1 MKKSGKLSIS
11 TRLKRVFAILVF
23 IIFLSSVFS
32 LVSFRS
38 IGNNMSTFYQV
49 QYETTKK
56 QMEIRKD
63 VQTINKRIL
72 WAAIR
77 EDASVTAEQ
86 KKEIE
91 GRFEKIVK
99 YIAVIK
105 ENLKD
110 KQSVEALDLA
120 FGDFQKDTATLLSML
135 EKGDTK
141 GAVEYYQTTFNDAS
155 EVLADAL
162 DKTGTQADEAALA
175 KYTNSQRVEHLATVC
190 LAFFSLVSLGI
201 ALLMGSRLTKSI
213 AVPLKEI
220 QNAAGEF
227 AKGNLHTAI
236 TYESGD
242 EIGQAAQGLRVSMEK
257 IRCYIMEIDCAMEQ
271 MAGGN
276 FNVDFSSEFIGDFK
290 NIESSLHCFTEKIS
304 RSFEEINEAANQVS
318 DGSSQI
324 SESARYLA
332 VGAENQAGIAGRLS
346 ESVTRIT
353 EQIGEN
359 AELTKEIQMEME
371 RITQNISTENQN
383 MQEMVSAMSTIKK
396 TSEEISK
403 MIVTIDDIAMQ
414 TNLLALNASIEAAR
428 AGEAGK
434 GFAVVAGQVSLLAS
448 QSKEAAKNSS
458 DLIEA
463 SLKAVE
469 EGTVIAD
476 RAAGNLNGVAKE
488 SSQIMDKVRSIAK
501 ASMDQ
506 ADSAKII
513 ENGIGQISMEVDKS
527 AASAEENSASSEELA
542 GQAQNLKDL
551 IGQFQRSNTLKKYM

>member
-1 MKKSGKLSIS
+1 MKKAGKLSIS

-32 LVSFRS
+32 LVSFRT
-38 IGNNMSTFYQV
+38 IGNNMTTFYRI

-72 WAAIR
+72 WAAIC
-77 EDASVTAEQ
+77 EDDSVTAEQ
-86 KKEIE
+86 KADIE
-91 GRFEKIVK
+91 GRYEKIVK
-99 YIAVIK
+99 YIGVIK

-110 KQSVEALDLA
+110 KQTGEALDQA
-120 FGDFQKDTATLLSML
+120 FDDFQKDTAALISLL
-135 EKGDTK
+135 EKNDTK
-141 GAVEYYQTTFNDAS
+141 GALKYYQTTFNDAS

-175 KYTNSQRVEHLATVC
+175 KYTNSQRVENLATVC
-190 LAFFSLVSLGI
+190 LAFFSLISLAI
-201 ALLMGSRLTKSI
+201 ALLMGKRLTKSI

-220 QNAAGEF
+220 QNAAEEF
-227 AKGNLHTAI
+227 AKGNLHTQIAC
-236 TYESGD
+236 ESDD
-242 EIGQAAQGLRVSMEK
+242 EIGQAARGLRVSMEK
-257 IRCYIMEIDCAMEQ
+257 IGCYIMEIDTVMEQ

-276 FNVDFSSEFIGDFK
+276 FNVDFSNEFIGDFS
-290 NIESSLHCFTEKIS
+290 NIETSLHRFTEKIS
-304 RSFEEINEAANQVS
+304 GSFAKMNDAANQVS

-324 SESARYLA
+324 SESARILA
-332 VGAENQAGIAGRLS
+332 VGAENQAGIANDLS
-346 ESVTRIT
+346 ESVSRIT
-353 EQIGEN
+353 EQIGGN
-359 AELTKEIQMEME
+359 AELSKAIQLEME
-371 RITQNISTENQN
+371 RIARDIYAENQN
-383 MQEMVSAMSTIKK
+383 MKEMVAAMSSIKK

-428 AGEAGK
+428 AGEAGR

-476 RAAGNLNGVAKE
+476 RAAGNLDGVSKE
-488 SSQIMDKVRSIAK
+488 SSQIMDKVRSIAN
-501 ASMDQ
+501 ASQDQ
-506 ADSAKII
+506 AKFAKMI
-513 ENGIGQISMEVDKS
+513 ENGIGQISMEVDNS
-527 AASAEENSASSEELA
+527 AASAEENSASSQELA
-542 GQAQNLKDL
+542 GQAQNLKAL
-551 IGQFQRSNTLKKYM
+551 LGQFRLKR

>member
-1 MKKSGKLSIS
+1 MKKARELSIS

-32 LVSFRS
+32 LVSFRT
-38 IGNNMSTFYQV
+38 IGNNMTTFYRI

-72 WAAIR
+72 WAAIC
-77 EDASVTAEQ
+77 EDDSVTAEQ
-86 KKEIE
+86 KADIE
-91 GRFEKIVK
+91 GRYEKIVK
-99 YIAVIK
+99 YIGVIK

-110 KQSVEALDLA
+110 KQTGEALDQA
-120 FGDFQKDTATLLSML
+120 FADFQKDTAALISLL
-135 EKGDTK
+135 EKNDTK

-175 KYTNSQRVEHLATVC
+175 KYTNSQRVENLATVC
-190 LAFFSLVSLGI
+190 LAFFSLISLAI
-201 ALLMGSRLTKSI
+201 ALLMGKRLTKSI

-220 QNAAGEF
+220 QNAAEEF
-227 AKGNLHTAI
+227 AKGNLHTQIAC
-236 TYESGD
+236 ESDD
-242 EIGQAAQGLRVSMEK
+242 EIGQVARGLRVSMEK
-257 IRCYIMEIDCAMEQ
+257 IGCYIMEIDTVMEQ

-276 FNVDFSSEFIGDFK
+276 FNVDFSNEFIGDFS
-290 NIESSLHCFTEKIS
+290 NIETSLHRFTEKIS
-304 RSFEEINEAANQVS
+304 GSFAKMNDAANQVS

-324 SESARYLA
+324 SESARILA
-332 VGAENQAGIAGRLS
+332 VGAENQAGIANELS
-346 ESVTRIT
+346 ESVSRIT
-353 EQIGEN
+353 EQIGGN
-359 AELTKEIQMEME
+359 AELSKAIQLEME
-371 RITQNISTENQN
+371 RIARDIYAENQN
-383 MQEMVSAMSTIKK
+383 MKEMVAAMSSIKK

-428 AGEAGK
+428 AGEAGR

-476 RAAGNLNGVAKE
+476 RAAGNLDGVSKE
-488 SSQIMDKVRSIAK
+488 SSQIMDKVRSIAN
-501 ASMDQ
+501 ASQDQ
-506 ADSAKII
+506 AKFAKMI
-513 ENGIGQISMEVDKS
+513 ENGIGQISMEVDNS
-527 AASAEENSASSEELA
+527 AASAEENSASSQELA
-542 GQAQNLKDL
+542 GQAQNLKAL
-551 IGQFQRSNTLKKYM
+551 LGQFRLKR

>member
-162 DKTGTQADEAALA
+162 DKTGTQADDAALA

-190 LAFFSLVSLGI
+190 LAFFSLASLGI

-551 IGQFQRSNTLKKYM
+551 IGQFQLKA

>member
-32 LVSFRS
+32 LISFRS
-38 IGNNMSTFYQV
+38 IGNNMSTFYRI

-110 KQSVEALDLA
+110 KQSGETLDQA
-120 FGDFQKDTATLLSML
+120 FDDFQKDTGVLLSML

-141 GAVEYYQTTFNDAS
+141 GAVEYYQTTFNDVS

-162 DKTGTQADEAALA
+162 DKTGSQADEAALA
-175 KYTNSQRVEHLATVC
+175 KYTNSQSVENAATAC
-190 LAFFSLVSLGI
+190 LAFFSLISLMI
-201 ALLMGSRLTKSI
+201 ALLMGRRLTKSI

-220 QNAAGEF
+220 QDAAGEF

-236 TYESGD
+236 ACESED
-242 EIGQAAQGLRVSMEK
+242 EIGQAAMSLRESMEK
-257 IRCYIMEIDCAMEQ
+257 IRSYIMEIDCAMEQ

-276 FNVDFSSEFIGDFK
+276 FNVDFNIEFIGDFK

-324 SESARYLA
+324 SESARFLA
-332 VGAENQAGIAGRLS
+332 VGAENQAGITGRLS
-346 ESVTRIT
+346 ESVTHIT
-353 EQIGEN
+353 EQIDEN
-359 AELTKEIQMEME
+359 AKLTNEIQLEME
-371 RITQNISTENQN
+371 RIARDISTENQN

-396 TSEEISK
+396 TSQEISK

-448 QSKEAAKNSS
+448 QSKAAAKNSS

-488 SSQIMDKVRSIAK
+488 SSQIMDKVRSIAQ
-501 ASMDQ
+501 ASFDQ
-506 ADSAKII
+506 ADSVKMI
-513 ENGIGQISMEVDKS
+513 EHGIGKISMEVDNN

-551 IGQFQRSNTLKKYM
+551 IGQFQLKI

>member
-1 MKKSGKLSIS
+1 MKNSGKLSIS

-72 WAAIR
+72 WAAIQ

-120 FGDFQKDTATLLSML
+120 FADFQKDTATLLSML

-141 GAVEYYQTTFNDAS
+141 GAVEYYQTTFNDVS

-162 DKTGTQADEAALA
+162 DKTGAQADEAALA
-175 KYTNSQRVEHLATVC
+175 KYTNSQRVENLATVC
-190 LAFFSLVSLGI
+190 LAFFSLVSLAI
-201 ALLMGSRLTKSI
+201 ALLMGRRLTKSI

-448 QSKEAAKNSS
+448 QSKDAAKNSS

-501 ASMDQ
+501 ASKDQ
-506 ADSAKII
+506 ADSARMI

-551 IGQFQRSNTLKKYM
+551 IGQFQLKA

>member
-32 LVSFRS
+32 LISFRN
-38 IGNNMSTFYQV
+38 IGNNMSTFYRI

-105 ENLKD
+105 ANLKD
-110 KQSVEALDLA
+110 KQSGEALDQA
-120 FGDFQKDTATLLSML
+120 FNEFQKDTAVLLSML

-141 GAVEYYQTTFNDAS
+141 GAVEYYQTTFNDVS

-162 DKTGTQADEAALA
+162 DKTGSQADEAALA
-175 KYTNSQRVEHLATVC
+175 KYTNSQRVENVATIC
-190 LAFFSLVSLGI
+190 LAFFSLISLAI
-201 ALLMGSRLTKSI
+201 ALLMGKRLTKSI
-213 AVPLKEI
+213 ADPLKEI

-227 AKGNLHTAI
+227 AKGNLHMVIA
-236 TYESGD
+236 YESDD
-242 EIGQAAQGLRVSMEK
+242 EIGQAAQSLRVSMEK

-271 MAGGN
+271 MAGGS

-290 NIESSLHCFTEKIS
+290 NIESSLHRFTEKIS
-304 RSFEEINEAANQVS
+304 RSFEEMNEAANQVS
-318 DGSSQI
+318 DGSSQM
-324 SESARYLA
+324 SESARFLA

-346 ESVTRIT
+346 ESVTRIA

-359 AELTKEIQMEME
+359 AELTREIQVEME
-371 RITQNISTENQN
+371 RISQDISTENQN
-383 MQEMVSAMSTIKK
+383 MQDMVSAMSTIKR
-396 TSEEISK
+396 TSQEISK

-469 EGTVIAD
+469 EGTVMAD

-501 ASMDQ
+501 ASLDQ
-506 ADSAKII
+506 ADSVKMI
-513 ENGIGQISMEVDKS
+513 ENGIGKISMEVDNS

-551 IGQFQRSNTLKKYM
+551 IGQFQLKA

>member
-1 MKKSGKLSIS
+1 MKKARKLSIS

-32 LVSFRS
+32 LVSFRT
-38 IGNNMSTFYQV
+38 IGNNMTTFYRI

-72 WAAIR
+72 WAAIC
-77 EDASVTAEQ
+77 EDDSVTAEQ
-86 KKEIE
+86 KADIE
-91 GRFEKIVK
+91 GRYEKIVK
-99 YIAVIK
+99 YIGVIK

-110 KQSVEALDLA
+110 KQTGEALDQA
-120 FGDFQKDTATLLSML
+120 FDDFQKDTAALISLL
-135 EKGDTK
+135 EKNDTK
-141 GAVEYYQTTFNDAS
+141 GALEYYQTTFNDAS
-155 EVLADAL
+155 EELADAL

-175 KYTNSQRVEHLATVC
+175 KYTNSQRVENLATVC
-190 LAFFSLVSLGI
+190 LAFFSLISLAI
-201 ALLMGSRLTKSI
+201 ALLMGKRLTKSI

-220 QNAAGEF
+220 QNAAEEF
-227 AKGNLHTAI
+227 AKGNLHTQIAC
-236 TYESGD
+236 ESDD
-242 EIGQAAQGLRVSMEK
+242 EIGQAARGLRVSMEK
-257 IRCYIMEIDCAMEQ
+257 IGCYIMEIDTVMEQ

-276 FNVDFSSEFIGDFK
+276 FNVDFSNEFIGDFS
-290 NIESSLHCFTEKIS
+290 NIETSLHRFTEKIS
-304 RSFEEINEAANQVS
+304 GSFAKMNDAANQVS

-324 SESARYLA
+324 SESARILA
-332 VGAENQAGIAGRLS
+332 VGAENQAGIANDLS
-346 ESVTRIT
+346 ESVSRIT
-353 EQIGEN
+353 EQIGGN
-359 AELTKEIQMEME
+359 AELSKAIQLEME
-371 RITQNISTENQN
+371 RIARDIYAENQN
-383 MQEMVSAMSTIKK
+383 MKEMVAAMSSIKK

-428 AGEAGK
+428 AGEAGR

-476 RAAGNLNGVAKE
+476 RAAGNLDGVSKE
-488 SSQIMDKVRSIAK
+488 SSQIMDKVRSIAN
-501 ASMDQ
+501 ASQDQ
-506 ADSAKII
+506 AKFAKMI
-513 ENGIGQISMEVDKS
+513 ENGIGQISMEVDNS
-527 AASAEENSASSEELA
+527 AASAEENSASSQELA
-542 GQAQNLKDL
+542 GQAQNLKAL
-551 IGQFQRSNTLKKYM
+551 LGQFRLKR

>member
-1 MKKSGKLSIS
+1 MKKAGKLSIS

-32 LVSFRS
+32 LVSFRT
-38 IGNNMSTFYQV
+38 IGNNMTMFYRI

-72 WAAIR
+72 WAAIC
-77 EDASVTAEQ
+77 EDDSVTAEQ
-86 KKEIE
+86 KADIE
-91 GRFEKIVK
+91 GRYEKIVK
-99 YIAVIK
+99 YIGVIK

-110 KQSVEALDLA
+110 KQTGEALDQA
-120 FGDFQKDTATLLSML
+120 FADFQKDTATLISLL
-135 EKGDTK
+135 EKNDTK

-175 KYTNSQRVEHLATVC
+175 KYTNSQRIENLATVC
-190 LAFFSLVSLGI
+190 LAFFSLISLAI
-201 ALLMGSRLTKSI
+201 ALLMGKRLTKSI

-220 QNAAGEF
+220 QNAAEEF
-227 AKGNLHTAI
+227 AKGNLNTQIAC
-236 TYESGD
+236 ESDD
-242 EIGQAAQGLRVSMEK
+242 EIGQVARGLRASMEK
-257 IRCYIMEIDCAMEQ
+257 IGCYIMEIDTVMEQ
-271 MAGGN
+271 MAGGD
-276 FNVDFSSEFIGDFK
+276 FNVDFSNEFIGDFS
-290 NIESSLHCFTEKIS
+290 NIETSLHRFREKIS
-304 RSFEEINEAANQVS
+304 GSFAKMNDAANQVS

-324 SESARYLA
+324 SESARILA
-332 VGAENQAGIAGRLS
+332 VGAENQAGIANELS
-346 ESVTRIT
+346 ESVSRIT
-353 EQIGEN
+353 EQIGGN
-359 AELTKEIQMEME
+359 AELSKAIQLEME
-371 RITQNISTENQN
+371 RIARDIYAENQN
-383 MQEMVSAMSTIKK
+383 MKEMVAAMSSIKK

-428 AGEAGK
+428 AGEAGR

-469 EGTVIAD
+469 EGTVLAD
-476 RAAGNLNGVAKE
+476 RAAGNLDGVSKE
-488 SSQIMDKVRSIAK
+488 SSQIMDKVRSIAN
-501 ASMDQ
+501 ASQDQ
-506 ADSAKII
+506 AKFAKMI
-513 ENGIGQISMEVDKS
+513 ENGIGQISMEVDNS
-527 AASAEENSASSEELA
+527 AASAEENSASSQELA
-542 GQAQNLKDL
+542 GQAQNLKAL
-551 IGQFQRSNTLKKYM
+551 LGQFRLKR

>member
-110 KQSVEALDLA
+110 KQSVEALNLA

-162 DKTGTQADEAALA
+162 DKTGTQADDAALA

-190 LAFFSLVSLGI
+190 LAFFSLASLGI

-551 IGQFQRSNTLKKYM
+551 IGQFQLKA

>member
-551 IGQFQRSNTLKKYM
+551 IGQFQLKA